1 MNTLSNS
8 MDIDRCCSAFLGQF
22 YGKYRKFSFTNN
34 FMILK
39 FLFEACCTSF
49 YGAELWYDMNTS
61 DKQFK
66 AFGVAY
72 HKAIKRMKNLPPWES
87 NHDTCEQAGL
97 SIFKHFINK
106 KIMLFWFSVIYS
118 KSPCIAPL
126 LDKINRLFFKQYNIV
141 NLLDNDVDAIISRIN
156 FVETHEPRSHNMSM
170 YQMQTLVLMILHRLE
185 ANDAAPCG
193 CFCIF

>member
-1 MNTLSNS
+1 MPKLKKKSHFFQNKCFSEVAPSANALQRLVNKFSVMMSKLCLSINVKKSVVMIFKCKRFKNVVVSPNITLDNKKITEVSEVRYLGSIFVNTLSNS

-72 HKAIKRMKNLPPWES
+72 HKSIKRMTNLPPWES
-87 NHDTCEQAGL
+87 QSLAEE
-97 SIFKHFINK
+97 
-106 KIMLFWFSVIYS
+106 
-118 KSPCIAPL
+118 
-126 LDKINRLFFKQYNIV
+126 
-141 NLLDNDVDAIISRIN
+141 IS
-156 FVETHEPRSHNMSM
+156 
-170 YQMQTLVLMILHRLE
+170 
-185 ANDAAPCG
+185 
-193 CFCIF
+193 